1 MSYFIPLFLKTAFE
15 PDEFLKADFYYLNS
29 FCLLQT
35 YQRVYQKTKYYLE
48 LQLNFFFKQKRFLFN
63 FLCSFSF
70 FFSVQLKQS
79 IIICATFM
87 LLLETYCF
95 LKFIT

>member
-35 YQRVYQKTKYYLE
+35 YQRVYTKNKILPRASV
-48 LQLNFFFKQKRFLFN
+48 NFFFKQKRFLFN

-70 FFSVQLKQS
+70 FF
-79 IIICATFM
+79 
-87 LLLETYCF
+87 
-95 LKFIT
+95 